1 MPTGLSSEMQR
12 IGYAPIT
19 RIDAT
24 SREIE
29 VTATSEAVDAYG
41 TIFDYEASC
50 AAFARWM
57 GNVREMHDALAVG
70 RRVAIVQDPEQ
81 RQIRVRLRISRGA
94 ESTWH
99 KILDGTLCGASIGA
113 ANVTWQEVRRRD
125 LARHGDDA
133 AGDVAE
139 TVRVA
144 TAYDLVELSLV
155 DNPANPDCVGIAVIR
170 AALPDPAM
178 LDELEAAPIDAGEG
192 ERDPAENDTQA
203 TSTARALATDGD
215 LAERGMV
222 AATRQA
228 AAGVALLRGQV
239 ERLTREHHEAFAQL
253 EARLAKIERQPLP
266 GGPTLRAAEKVLGA
280 PLGNPSVNMAERIAA
295 LQAFAAG
302 RPDQHTQV
310 EVAAEILRLQRGE
323 GH

>member
-1 MPTGLSSEMQR
+1 MIPIPMSETAQR
-12 IGYAPIT
+12 IGFAPIT
-19 RIDAT
+19 RIDAAT
-24 SREIE
+24 REIE
-29 VTATSEAVDAYG
+29 VTATSEALDAYG

-70 RRVAIVQDPEQ
+70 KRVAVHEDAEQ

-94 ESTWH
+94 ESTWQ

-113 ANVTWQEVRRRD
+113 ANVTWREARQSNAGRD
-125 LARHGDDA
+125 SGTAGGDPSA
-133 AGDVAE
+133 

-170 AALPDPAM
+170 AALPDVDL
-178 LDELEAAPIDAGEG
+178 LDELEEDAAPPPNPLLIAMEG
-192 ERDPAENDTQA
+192 GNAQEQ
-203 TSTARALATDGD
+203 RAL
-215 LAERGMV
+215 LV
-222 AATRQA
+222 ATRQA
-228 AAGVALLRGQV
+228 VAGVALLRGLV
-239 ERLTREHHEAFAQL
+239 ERLARDQQDGLAQL
-253 EARLAKIERQPLP
+253 SVRLTRIEQQPMG

-280 PLGNPSVNMAERIAA
+280 PMGNPSVNVAERIAA
-295 LQAFAAG
+295 LQAFGAG

-310 EVAAEILRLQRGE
+310 EVAAEILRLQRGMGE
-323 GH
+323 